1 MRIPTVVLL
10 SLFSLAGTAQASP
23 GYPDEYALR
32 PIQLPAGMVQLK
44 LPLIIDLSRGHAGKP
59 ITVPLDIR
67 FGVTREL
74 ELRIFHPVNGL
85 CLRGCDRHYND
96 LAFGLLYSVLDE
108 DHVQASLLGAFEV
121 RSFASPVQTVL
132 DLGVAFAY
140 IRAPFSI
147 YASPYLGLPLSDREH
162 QREWFNMPIEFAY
175 QLSRPTA
182 VFFETGLYGDARD
195 LGSWSGP
202 VGAGINQLLHPGVDV
217 GAEFKLNSIVGHTD
231 TGSRL
236 VLVYLMIRN

>member
-1 MRIPTVVLL
+1 MRIPAIIFF
-10 SLFSLAGTAQASP
+10 SLCALAGTANASP
-23 GYPDEYALR
+23 AYPDEYALR
-32 PIQLPAGMVQLK
+32 PIQLPAGMAQVK
-44 LPLIIDLSRGHAGKP
+44 IPLIIDLSRGHAGTP
-59 ITVPLDIR
+59 ISVPLDIR
-67 FGVTREL
+67 FGVTPAL
-74 ELRIFHPVNGL
+74 ELRIFHPVNGV
-85 CLRGCDRHYND
+85 CLRGCDKHYND

-121 RSFASPVQTVL
+121 RSFANPVQTVL
-132 DLGVAFAY
+132 DLGLSFAY

-162 QREWFNMPIEFAY
+162 QREWVNVPIEFAY

-182 VFFETGLYGDARD
+182 VFFETGIYGDARD
-195 LGSWSGP
+195 PGSWSGP
-202 VGAGINQLLHPGVDV
+202 VGAGINQLLHPSVDV

-236 VLVYLMIRN
+236 ALVYLMIRN